1 VAVAAGRSSAT
12 RARAPSRDEPRAT
25 GRADEARAPAFDAIL
40 AGVGDVDDGEAG
52 ELVALRQRCA
62 ELEAKAR
69 YLDVVN
75 FFASSL
81 LYTQTDLDDILWDV
95 ANSAVARLGLED
107 CVIYL
112 VDGSGRRLVQRA
124 AYGPKNPR
132 GREILAPITIEV
144 GSGIVGAVAAT
155 GEVVRITDTREDPRY
170 ITDDSA
176 RLSELAIPIFFN
188 DEVIGVLDTEHS
200 ELGFFTDAHEEI
212 LTTIASM
219 TASRVGRALLDEG
232 LRRANAEL
240 EEQVARRTRELVAAV
255 ERSDKLLLN
264 TLPQPIARRLKA
276 GEERIA
282 ESFDDVTVLFA
293 DLVGFTERAAET
305 DAEAL
310 VDLLGRVFTALDAI
324 SDRFGVEKI
333 KTIGDAYMVVAG
345 VPTPRAD
352 HLEAMADT
360 ALAIIDA
367 VAEVG
372 AALGTSLEIRVGMHS
387 GPVVA
392 GIIGTR
398 KFAYDLWG
406 DTVNTASRM
415 ESHGLPGRI
424 HVAEPTYIALR
435 DRFDFA
441 ERGEVEV
448 KGLGPMRTYF
458 LLGRTPQPQGSGGA
472 G

>member
-1 VAVAAGRSSAT
+1 M
-12 RARAPSRDEPRAT
+12 EN
-25 GRADEARAPAFDAIL
+25 
-40 AGVGDVDDGEAG
+40 DGETA
-52 ELVALRQRCA
+52 ELRALRRRCG

-69 YLDVVN
+69 HLDVVN

-81 LYTQTDLDDILWDV
+81 LSTQTDLDDILWDV
-95 ANSAVARLGLED
+95 ANNAVARLGLED

-112 VDGSGRRLVQRA
+112 VDASGERLVQRA
-124 AYGPKNPR
+124 AYGPKNPE
-132 GREILAPITIEV
+132 GREILAPLRIPI
-144 GSGIVGAVAAT
+144 GRGIVGSVAAT
-155 GEVVRITDTREDPRY
+155 GEVSRIRDTRLDPRY
-170 ITDDSA
+170 ITDDKA
-176 RLSELAIPIFFN
+176 RRSELTIPIFF
-188 DEVIGVLDTEHS
+188 DDAVIGVIDSEHS
-200 ELGFFTDAHEEI
+200 EVDFFTDAHQEI
-212 LTTIASM
+212 LQTIASM

-240 EEQVARRTRELVAAV
+240 EEQVARRTQELVAAV
-255 ERSDKLLLN
+255 GRAEKLLLN
-264 TLPQPIARRLKA
+264 TLPRPIAMRLQA

-282 ESFDDVTVLFA
+282 ESFESVTVLFA
-293 DLVGFTERAAET
+293 DLVGFTERAAAT

-310 VDLLGRVFTALDAI
+310 VELLSQVFTAFDAI
-324 SDRFGVEKI
+324 SDRYGVEKI

-360 ALAIIDA
+360 ALALLDA
-367 VAEVG
+367 VARVG
-372 AALGTSLEIRVGMHS
+372 ERIGADLQIRVGMHS

-415 ESHGLPGRI
+415 ESHGVPGRV
-424 HVAEPTYIALR
+424 HVDESTYAQLR
-435 DRFDFA
+435 DRFRFE

-448 KGLGPMRTYF
+448 KGLGMMRTYF
-458 LLGRTPQPQGSGGA
+458 LLGRAEA